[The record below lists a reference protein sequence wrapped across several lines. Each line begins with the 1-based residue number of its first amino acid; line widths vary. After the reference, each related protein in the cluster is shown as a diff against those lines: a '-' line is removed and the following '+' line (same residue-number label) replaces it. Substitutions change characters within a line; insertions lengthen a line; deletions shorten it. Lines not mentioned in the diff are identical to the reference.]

1 MSMEETIRVPKERV
15 GAIIGKNGQ
24 TKKDLERDCGIK
36 LKVDS
41 ENGEVEVKGNQKN
54 PIGFYNAL
62 NIIKAIGRGFSP
74 ERAFLLSRENYQL
87 EIIDIKEELNAT
99 DKELEA
105 KKGRIIGT
113 NGKTRNEIEQKTDC
127 AIAVY
132 GKTVAIIGE
141 VEKIS
146 VAKKA
151 IDMLLSGAT
160 HSRVYG
166 FLNKKQS
173 FETFEI

>member
-1 MSMEETIRVPKERV
+1 MEESVRIPKERV
-15 GAIIGKNGQ
+15 GAVIGKNGQ
-24 TKKDLERDCGIK
+24 TKKDLEKHTGTR

-41 ENGEVEVKGNQKN
+41 ESGEITIKGTEKN
-54 PIGFYNAL
+54 PIGFYNSL

-74 ERAFLLSRENYQL
+74 ERAFMLTQENYML
-87 EIIDIKEELNAT
+87 EIIDIKDELNAT
-99 DKELEA
+99 DKELEQ

-113 NGKTRNEIEQKTDC
+113 NGKTRNEIESKTDC

-132 GKTVAIIGE
+132 GKTVSIIGE
-141 VEKIS
+141 ADKMHT
-146 VAKKA
+146 AKKA

-160 HSRVYG
+160 HSKVYG